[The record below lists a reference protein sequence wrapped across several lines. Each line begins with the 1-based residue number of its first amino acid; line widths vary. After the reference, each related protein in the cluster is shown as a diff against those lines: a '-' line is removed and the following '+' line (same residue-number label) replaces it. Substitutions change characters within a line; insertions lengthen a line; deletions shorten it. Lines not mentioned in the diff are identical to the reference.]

1 MRDLLI
7 GVGLTGVGFY
17 CGLRG
22 WDEATSAKLP
32 GVALALFGFAGLI
45 LLSVAWL
52 RMEMNDLRRACRMM
66 QSEIRCLLSRPR
78 VLVSGGQPERLQRP
92 AVATG
97 PAPHSRARKIEQL
110 GQRAESLLGDVHPF
124 AADAVCNVQDA
135 WALAQ
140 IGSAS

>member
-7 GVGLTGVGFY
+7 GIGLTGVGFY

-22 WDEATSAKLP
+22 WDEATAAKLP

-52 RMEMNDLRRACRMM
+52 RMEMNDLRRACRILDGKVVSM
-66 QSEIRCLLSRPR
+66 QWRPQTKVVVDRRCCS
-78 VLVSGGQPERLQRP
+78 
-92 AVATG
+92 A
-97 PAPHSRARKIEQL
+97 PAPLNPRAHRIEQL

-140 IGSAS
+140 IGGVSNG